1 MRVTSAMNKPDT
13 PWPHA
18 PSHILGETGTYFIT
32 AATYKKE
39 HFFRGRER
47 LEVLHRGLL
56 TVARDYGWILEAWA
70 VFSNH
75 YHFVGKSPRDQKDAT
90 SLRPMLATLHEKM
103 AKWVN
108 KLDASPGR
116 KVWHNWRDSRLT
128 YERSYLARLAYTH
141 RNAVKHGIVPVANQ
155 YPWCSARWFEREAT
169 PAQQKTIYSFG
180 EARINVPDD
189 YPSDNDY

>member
-1 MRVTSAMNKPDT
+1 MPERET

-18 PSHILGETGTYFIT
+18 PTHMLGEAGTYFVT
-32 AATYKKE
+32 AATYQKE
-39 HFFRGRER
+39 HHFRGRAR

-56 TVARDYGWILEAWA
+56 TVAQEAGWILEAWA

-75 YHFVGKSPRDQKDAT
+75 YHFVGKSPEGEGDAE
-90 SLRPMLATLHEKM
+90 SLRGMLACLHEKM

-108 KLDASPGR
+108 KLDATPSR

-128 YERSYLARLAYTH
+128 YEKSYLARLAYTH
-141 RNAVKHGIVPVANQ
+141 RNAVKHGLVPVANQ
-155 YPWCSARWFEREAT
+155 YPWCSAAWFEREAT

-180 EARINVPDD
+180 ESRISIPDD
-189 YPSDNDY
+189 FEAAADW